1 MLKTH
6 IFEKVRKLSGEE
18 KVLAFFSRF
27 IECDKPRRTIY
38 KVLQGILTNTVE
50 VMRQILYDLRGC

>member
-6 IFEKVRKLSGEE
+6 IFEKKRKLSGEE

-27 IECDKPRRTIY
+27 IECHKPRRKNY
-38 KVLQGILTNTVE
+38 KGLQGILTNVVE
-50 VMRQILYDLRGC
+50 VMRSILYDLRGC